1 MVDVQTDVVQA
12 IEDLRSELR
21 ALSERL
27 AKVESAKSDPLAAPV
42 AIKAPPAASK
52 EVPVEPVSEETLLL
66 ISAAVA
72 AFLGERAHIRQVR
85 LISSGGWALQG
96 RVFIQASHNL
106 GR

>member
-1 MVDVQTDVVQA
+1 MQA

-27 AKVESAKSDPLAAPV
+27 AHVEAAKSQSKPAPV
-42 AIKAPPAASK
+42 LAKPPVPAQQ
-52 EVPVEPVSEETLLL
+52 EVSPEPVSEEALLI